1 MVAVTYEAAAPAL
14 SQRCSTDDATVGALL
29 FGLRRFLASEAIDDQ
44 LWDDLEAVLGEFA
57 PPASHEIAAI
67 AERFR
72 TVATRLVEVVPRLV
86 HPYLLRPMR
95 RLIFLSAEQPHP
107 ENARG
112 HLNRFAM
119 CILTVLDLMGDD
131 AL

>member
-1 MVAVTYEAAAPAL
+1 MVTVTYEATATAL
-14 SQRCSTDDATVGALL
+14 SQRCSTDDATVGTLL

-67 AERFR
+67 TERLR
-72 TVATRLVEVVPRLV
+72 TAATGLVEVVPRLV
-86 HPYLLRPMR
+86 HPYPLRPVQ
-95 RLIFLSAEQPHP
+95 RLIFLSAEHPHP
-107 ENARG
+107 ENAQG

-119 CILTVLDLMGDD
+119 GILTVLELMGDV